1 MSTSF
6 SVLRNILILE
16 MDMQWKQEARV
27 STIGSKKF
35 EVTWWSQVNYK
46 ESWFGCLRIYI
57 YIYIYGHIWIQIKY
71 ICIYTCTKICMIY
84 IRVQYIYIYIYIH
97 EYICIYIYIYW
108 YEQACIYI
116 YIYRYKKKKIRHA
129 VEFDQELR
137 GCSHDKCAGSMTP
150 CRQCWGKVNMKYR
163 KMKLEQHICKIVNDQ
178 IVCGLKGKK

>member
-57 YIYIYGHIWIQIKY
+57 YIYIYMDTYEFKSNTSAY
-71 ICIYTCTKICMIY
+71 IHVQRYAWYIYVYNT
-84 IRVQYIYIYIYIH
+84 YIYIYIN
-97 EYICIYIYIYW
+97 EYICIYIYILIRTSMH
-108 YEQACIYI
+108 IYI
-116 YIYRYKKKKIRHA
+116 YIDIKKKKIRHA